1 MVFSQ
6 NSAVHKEV
14 VTIQKHFAIL
24 IDNNKKNQTYI
35 IRGCS
40 QASLI
45 LRVHQK
51 IKGYLKV

>member
-24 IDNNKKNQTYI
+24 NDNNKKKNRRI
-35 IRGCS
+35 
-40 QASLI
+40 
-45 LRVHQK
+45 
-51 IKGYLKV
+51 